1 MEKIQKYTIVIFL
14 VISMFFAYNCA
25 DDAESKNSENEETAA
40 VPVEVSQVKTG
51 NISAVFSGTANLEA
65 EGEAIVVA
73 KVAGVVKSILSEEGD
88 FVKKGQILA
97 KLDDEQP
104 VFRLNQAK
112 ANLNKI
118 KNDMERNEKLY
129 KENLISAEAF
139 DKIKYEYES
148 LKAAFDLA
156 RLEVNYTSI
165 RAPISGVV
173 SNRFIKEGNMININ
187 DPSFKITDFDPLN
200 AILYVPERNIS
211 KLEKNQ
217 PVEFSV
223 DAIPGLKFTGHVER
237 ISPVVDP
244 NSGTIKVTIEI
255 QDPLKKLKPGMF
267 GRTNIIYKVHENTL
281 LVPKEAI
288 LTEDKETSIYVI
300 KDSVAYR
307 KIITCGYINTSFTE
321 IIDGLTDGDTIVTI
335 GQGSLKDSAK
345 VQVISGLASIQ

>member
-1 MEKIQKYTIVIFL
+1 MKKISLLLIAVLIAFL
-14 VISMFFAYNCA
+14 LNNCSE
-25 DDAESKNSENEETAA
+25 DAESKESEKDETAA
-40 VPVEVSQVKTG
+40 VPVEVGQVRTG

-73 KVAGVVKSILSEEGD
+73 KVAGVVKSILVEEGD
-88 FVKKGQILA
+88 LVKKGQILA

-104 VFRLNQAK
+104 VFKLNQAK

-118 KNDMERNEKLY
+118 KNETERNEKLY

-165 RAPISGVV
+165 KAPIGGII

-187 DPSFKITDFDPLN
+187 DHSFKITDFDPLN
-200 AILYVPERNIS
+200 AILYVPERNIN

-217 PVEFSV
+217 PVEFTV
-223 DAIPGLKFTGHVER
+223 DAIPKYKFQGHVER

-244 NSGTIKVTIEI
+244 NSGTVKVTIEI
-255 QDPLKKLKPGMF
+255 QDLENKLKPGMF
-267 GRTNIIYKVHENTL
+267 GRANIVYNVHANTL

-288 LTEDKETSIYVI
+288 ITEDKETSVYVI
-300 KDSVAYR
+300 KDSIAYR
-307 KIITCGYINTSFTE
+307 KTITCGYINTSHTE
-321 IIDGLTDGDTIVTI
+321 ILGGLIDGDTIVTI

-345 VQVISGLASIQ
+345 VQIISGLASAQ